1 MHPKRIKGR
10 FYILH
15 LKHRAMPSVKKV
27 SLALFVTALAITACV
42 SAEQQDANRL
52 KIFTDLQGKHNSCES
67 AKLLT
72 YEVASQQD
80 ITPAMQITAIQQLNF
95 NVVMPGSANP
105 CPNSQIQ
112 AYHVG
117 YGDRNNTI
125 TMIGPFYARHMTLT
139 AARQDPD
146 IFCRTIFRQIYQPPV
161 RQGGAGRVMSFPAGY
176 LCTPKK

>member
-1 MHPKRIKGR
+1 MKLRIT
-10 FYILH
+10 FSTLLLSTIIL
-15 LKHRAMPSVKKV
+15 A
-27 SLALFVTALAITACV
+27 ACV

-72 YEVASQQD
+72 HEVASQQD
-80 ITPAMQITAIQQLNF
+80 ITSAMQITAIKQLNF

-139 AARQDPD
+139 AAKQDPD
-146 IFCRTIFRQIYQPPV
+146 IFCRTTFTQVYQPPL
-161 RQGGAGRVMSFPAGY
+161 RQGGAGRIMNIPAGF
-176 LCTPKK
+176 LCTPRK